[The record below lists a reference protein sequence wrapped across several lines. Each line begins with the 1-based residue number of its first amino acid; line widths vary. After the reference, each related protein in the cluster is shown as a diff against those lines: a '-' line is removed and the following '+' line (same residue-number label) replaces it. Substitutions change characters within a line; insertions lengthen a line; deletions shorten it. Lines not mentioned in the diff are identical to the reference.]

1 MTFDIGPTNYVKQIH
16 YLYLLPILK
25 CSHVIGFDMLLV
37 TELQLVEN
45 PEIKAFAEKLMSIL
59 QIKVRIMMLLSICVT

>member
-1 MTFDIGPTNYVKQIH
+1 
-16 YLYLLPILK
+16 
-25 CSHVIGFDMLLV
+25 MLLV

-59 QIKVRIMMLLSICVT
+59 QIKVRIMMLLSMCVTLFTQTQFDSLFVS